1 MIYEIPYVSGG
12 GNSMPK
18 QPKKLESHNN
28 KLNVKKDDS
37 VFVITGK
44 DKGKK
49 GRIIAAYPRE
59 NRVLVEGVNMIKKH
73 TKPSQAN
80 PQGGIISQEAPIH
93 VSNVML
99 IDPKS
104 GQPTR
109 VGYKLLDNG
118 KKVRI
123 AKKSGEVID

>member
-1 MIYEIPYVSGG
+1 
-12 GNSMPK
+12 MPRL
-18 QPKKLESHNN
+18 KKRLESHNN
-28 KLNVKKDDS
+28 KLHVKKEDT
-37 VFVITGK
+37 VIVITGK

-49 GRIIAAYPRE
+49 GRVIAAYPRE
-59 NRVLVEGVNMIKKH
+59 NRVLVEGVNLVKKH
-73 TKPSQAN
+73 QKPNQQN
-80 PQGGIISQEAPIH
+80 PQGGIITQEAPIH

-109 VGYKLLDNG
+109 IGYKVLENG
-118 KKVRI
+118 TKVRV

>member
-1 MIYEIPYVSGG
+1 M
-12 GNSMPK
+12 
-18 QPKKLESHNN
+18 H
-28 KLNVKKDDS
+28 VKKDDT

-49 GRIIAAYPRE
+49 GRVIAAYPRQ

-73 TKPSQAN
+73 AKPSQAN
-80 PQGGIISQEAPIH
+80 PQGGILTQEAPIH

-99 IDPKS
+99 VDPIS

-109 VGYKLLDNG
+109 IGYKVLDSG
-118 KKVRI
+118 KKVRV
-123 AKKSGEVID
+123 AKKSGEIID

>member
-1 MIYEIPYVSGG
+1 
-12 GNSMPK
+12 MPK

-28 KLNVKKDDS
+28 KLHVKKEDN

-49 GRIIAAYPRE
+49 GRVLAAFPRE
-59 NRVLVEGVNMIKKH
+59 NRVLVEGVNLIKKH
-73 TKPSQAN
+73 TKPSQQN
-80 PQGGIISQEAPIH
+80 PQGGIIEQEAPIH

-109 VGYKLLDNG
+109 VGYKVLENG
-118 KKVRI
+118 KKVRV